1 MPIAQTVGDGTPEG
15 NCGFLNRPVG
25 HVISVDDTHGHMW
38 ALAIEIACSEN
49 VGYVLGIYLQFF
61 KQVCFL
67 SFIWVVY
74 GTVTGPCQFRISLE
88 IYGPTLTH
96 RCYGMYLPYQRI

>member
-1 MPIAQTVGDGTPEG
+1 MALQTEG
-15 NCGFLNRPVG
+15 NCGFLNRHVG

-61 KQVCFL
+61 KQLGAEGAF
-67 SFIWVVY
+67 S
-74 GTVTGPCQFRISLE
+74 
-88 IYGPTLTH
+88 
-96 RCYGMYLPYQRI
+96 